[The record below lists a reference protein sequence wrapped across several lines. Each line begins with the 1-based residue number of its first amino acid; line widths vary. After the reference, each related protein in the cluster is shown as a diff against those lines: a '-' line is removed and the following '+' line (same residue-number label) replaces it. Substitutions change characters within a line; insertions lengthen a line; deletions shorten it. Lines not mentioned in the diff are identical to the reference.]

1 VEALVDKLIN
11 SELRYRRLFES
22 AQDGILILNAETG
35 LIEDVNPYLIKMLG
49 YSREEF
55 IKKRLWEVGAFR
67 DIEANKE
74 AFEALQ
80 KNEYIR
86 YEDLPLKAKDG
97 RLIQVEFV
105 SNVYQVGKEKVIQ
118 CNIRDITARK
128 RAEYAVRDSEKEF
141 HSLAEAMPQI
151 VWITRPDGWNIYF
164 NQQWVDYTGLT
175 LEESYGEGW
184 NKPFHPDDQQRAWE
198 TWQNATKNGGTYSL
212 ECRLRRADGV
222 YNWWL
227 IRGVPVL
234 DAQGTILKWFGTC
247 TDINEIKK
255 AEETLRLNE
264 EKYRALVD
272 EVNDGFY
279 ESDGSGVFTFA
290 NPALARIYGFESPE
304 ALIGRKFADF
314 LAPEMPAGIGHAY
327 GSAMQTGSSPKIIKG
342 QVIRPDGT
350 SAFIELKPA
359 MIIRGDQIVGTR
371 GVVRDITE
379 RKQAEERIQ
388 RQLQHLTAL
397 SAIDRVIAANF
408 DLRLSLSE
416 ILTHVTKELGIDAAD
431 ILILNP
437 NSQMLEFGAERG
449 FRTKTVRKA
458 QVRLG
463 ESYAGRAA
471 LERQLVQIPNLKAEP
486 DNLLLT
492 TLLTDDDFV
501 CYYGL
506 PLIAKGQVK
515 GVLEVFNRAAL
526 APDPEWFEFLNALAG
541 QTALAIE
548 SSMLFES
555 LQRSN
560 SELTLAYDATIEG
573 WSRALDLR
581 DEETEGHTLRV
592 TEITVKLARAFGLSE
607 AELVQVR
614 WGALLH
620 DIGKMGVPDGI
631 LLKPGPLTD
640 EEWVAM
646 KKHPDFAYEMLAP
659 IRYLRLALDIPYC
672 HHEKWDGSGYPRGL
686 KGDRIPLVARIF
698 AVVDVWDALSSN
710 RPYRAAWAEEKVR
723 EHIRAASGT
732 HFDPQVVEIFMQ
744 HPD

>member
-408 DLRLSLSE
+408 DLRLSLSHPCNE
-416 ILTHVTKELGIDAAD
+416 
-431 ILILNP
+431 
-437 NSQMLEFGAERG
+437 GAWHRCG
-449 FRTKTVRKA
+449 
-458 QVRLG
+458 
-463 ESYAGRAA
+463 
-471 LERQLVQIPNLKAEP
+471 
-486 DNLLLT
+486 
-492 TLLTDDDFV
+492 
-501 CYYGL
+501 
-506 PLIAKGQVK
+506 
-515 GVLEVFNRAAL
+515 
-526 APDPEWFEFLNALAG
+526 
-541 QTALAIE
+541 
-548 SSMLFES
+548 
-555 LQRSN
+555 
-560 SELTLAYDATIEG
+560 
-573 WSRALDLR
+573 
-581 DEETEGHTLRV
+581 
-592 TEITVKLARAFGLSE
+592 
-607 AELVQVR
+607 
-614 WGALLH
+614 
-620 DIGKMGVPDGI
+620 
-631 LLKPGPLTD
+631 
-640 EEWVAM
+640 
-646 KKHPDFAYEMLAP
+646 
-659 IRYLRLALDIPYC
+659 
-672 HHEKWDGSGYPRGL
+672 
-686 KGDRIPLVARIF
+686 
-698 AVVDVWDALSSN
+698 
-710 RPYRAAWAEEKVR
+710 
-723 EHIRAASGT
+723 
-732 HFDPQVVEIFMQ
+732 
-744 HPD
+744 